1 MRHDPEARTPSLT
14 EVLHAREAL
23 IHSITEF
30 LHAREHR
37 AAAEAHEAEALR
49 RVIHDAHD
57 AGTSLRDLEAAINV
71 PRPTLAR
78 KRVANTHSPTTEPHP
93 HYDEDA
99 WIATEDLICGHD
111 PAQMNDRGP
120 YRHETHDDG
129 EHLVALTLTPTA
141 ATYEPLKGITRAEYG
156 HLLADGVDGTPA
168 QQLER
173 IERRLAR
180 AVLRRLHPEVARVGA
195 TLDAAIRG
203 VRADVPGAML
213 LAGGDPSPESIDP
226 HHEQELRLR
235 RSQGF
240 YLPQWEG

>member
-1 MRHDPEARTPSLT
+1 MRHNPEARTLSPT
-14 EVLHAREAL
+14 EALHAREAL
-23 IHSITEF
+23 TQSITEF

-37 AAAEAHEAEALR
+37 AAAEAHEADALR
-49 RVIHDAHD
+49 RVIYNAHD
-57 AGTSLRDLEAAINV
+57 AGASLRDLEAAIHV
-71 PRPTLAR
+71 SRPTLAR
-78 KRVANTHSPTTEPHP
+78 KRVANTLSPTEPHP

-99 WIATEDLICGHD
+99 WIAAEDLICGHD

-129 EHLVALTLTPTA
+129 EHLVALTLSPTA
-141 ATYEPLKGITRAEYG
+141 AAYEPLKGITRAEYG
-156 HLLADGVDGTPA
+156 HLLADGVDGTPS

-213 LAGGDPSPESIDP
+213 LAGGDPAPESVDP
-226 HHEQELRLR
+226 QRAQELRLR